1 MRVGA
6 KDSASRREII
16 LGAGLGLGVA
26 VLFAASLASG
36 QASLDWPA
44 ALAGRDDTALT
55 ILTEIRLPRALLA
68 VLVGASLG
76 LAGAALQGLLLNPL
90 AEPALI
96 GVSAS
101 AALGAVIVF
110 YFGLSSMAAIAL
122 PLGGMAGAG
131 VAAAMMFAM
140 AGRAGG
146 SFSLILA
153 GIAVN
158 SIAAALTALALN
170 LAPSP
175 YAASEIMFWILG
187 SLADRSQ
194 SDVALAL
201 PFVILG
207 WIILLGAGSGLSAL
221 TLGEDTARTLGVN
234 VARLKAAVVLGV
246 TLCVG
251 ASTAIAGSIGF
262 VGLVVPHLIR
272 PLIGFRPGPLLYL
285 SAMGGA
291 ALLLA
296 ADIAAREIGG
306 TPELRIGVLTAL
318 VGAPF
323 FLWLVIENR
332 LRGS

>member
-1 MRVGA
+1 V
-6 KDSASRREII
+6 
-16 LGAGLGLGVA
+16 GLGLGVA

-76 LAGAALQGLLLNPL
+76 LSGAALQGLLLNPL

-131 VAAAMMFAM
+131 VAAAMMFAL

-201 PFVILG
+201 PFVGLG

-221 TLGEDTARTLGVN
+221 TLGEDTARTLGIN

-291 ALLLA
+291 AMLLA

>member
-1 MRVGA
+1 MSLASKAGA
-6 KDSASRREII
+6 SQREII
-16 LGAGLGLGVA
+16 LGVSLALGVA

-44 ALAGRDDTALT
+44 LLAGRDDTALI

-76 LAGAALQGLLLNPL
+76 LSGAALQGLLLNPL

-110 YFGLSSMAAIAL
+110 YFGLSGMAAIAL

-131 VAAAMMFAM
+131 VAALLMFAL

-194 SDVALAL
+194 TDVALAA
-201 PFVILG
+201 PFVGLG
-207 WIILLGAGSGLSAL
+207 WIILLGAGAGLSAL

-234 VARLKAAVVLGV
+234 VVRLKASVVLGV

-272 PLIGFRPGPLLYL
+272 PMIGYRPGPLLYL
-285 SAMGGA
+285 SALGGA

-323 FLWLVIENR
+323 FLWLVIESRMRAN
-332 LRGS
+332 

>member
-1 MRVGA
+1 LRVGA